1 MSFPRIEDVSCSKFH
16 TSFSY
21 TNFQHFSVVYIPYF
35 LPSATL
41 SLALLKERFA
51 SIASSSI
58 SKFTSTIP
66 ALFPTSSAIESSLS
80 SIIYDDATVI
90 PPIAVDYP
98 LRASNPTSTSASRR
112 MLAFKSN
119 KWKCKYSQENKMKKL
134 QSTQR
139 TKRQSLVESKRSGL
153 GLTNL
158 GIVLRIT
165 DDLIPELDMDPSQDI
180 PPFISSLPIS
190 TLTVQNGAPTDPTCW
205 TSLLFER
212 AEKMVSGIFHQFD
225 VNLDL
230 QHTRKDLFTT
240 DIVYDSNSQDV
251 VAAMEFVIMQKYL
264 WVESLCV
271 NEKNRRLGLGRC
283 LVDRLAEIAKARNK
297 TILLYSLFDSIKF
310 YLSVGFNLSA
320 AFPFQE
326 GHHGVF
332 LTREPL

>member
-1 MSFPRIEDVSCSKFH
+1 MG
-16 TSFSY
+16 
-21 TNFQHFSVVYIPYF
+21 YIPYF

-51 SIASSSI
+51 SIAASSSST
-58 SKFTSTIP
+58 SKSTSTIS
-66 ALFPTSSAIESSLS
+66 AHSAIESSLS
-80 SIIYDDATVI
+80 SILYDDATVI

-98 LRASNPTSTSASRR
+98 LRTLSHHPPPTSTSASRR
-112 MLAFKSN
+112 ILAFKSN

-165 DDLIPELDMDPSQDI
+165 DDLIPELDMDPSQDL
-180 PPFISSLPIS
+180 PPFCSSLPFS
-190 TLTVQNGAPTDPTCW
+190 TLTVQNGAPDTTCW

-212 AEKMVSGIFHQFD
+212 AEKMVSGIFYQFD

-283 LVDRLAEIAKARNK
+283 LVDRLTEIAQARNK

-320 AFPFQE
+320 TFPFQE